1 MGVGSENHRAV
12 IGDGD
17 GVLVVRGGQVV
28 VGRDDPTI
36 GARAHMIGSHR
47 DHRLDGDD
55 HTGLETNAPP
65 LLSVIRNVGIL
76 VHHMTNT
83 VPHII
88 AKHAIA
94 VRLGEGLDGITNVPN
109 MVTGN
114 SLLDCSLKAIAR
126 DLAQGLG
133 LGRRGTDEKRPSVI
147 ADPTVDNGTRID
159 GDDIAIT
166 QDHVGI
172 GNTMHHGV
180 VNRRTDC
187 LLYTSDAADE
197 L

>member
-1 MGVGSENHRAV
+1 
-12 IGDGD
+12 
-17 GVLVVRGGQVV
+17 
-28 VGRDDPTI
+28 
-36 GARAHMIGSHR
+36 MIGSHR
-47 DHRLDGDD
+47 DHRLDGND

-65 LLSVIRNVGIL
+65 LLSVIRNVGVL
-76 VHHMTNT
+76 VHHMANT

-126 DLAQGLG
+126 NLAQGLG
-133 LGRRGTDEKRPSVI
+133 LGRGGTDKKRPSVI

-159 GDDIAIT
+159 GDDIAIA

-172 GNTMHHGV
+172 GNTVDHGIVDRCTDGSREPAVALKGRGAAMHADNLLRELIELKSRNAGAHHGSNV
-180 VNRRTDC
+180 AERHLR
-187 LLYTSDAADE
+187 
-197 L
+197 

>member
-1 MGVGSENHRAV
+1 
-12 IGDGD
+12 
-17 GVLVVRGGQVV
+17 
-28 VGRDDPTI
+28 
-36 GARAHMIGSHR
+36 MIGSHR
-47 DHRLDGDD
+47 DHRLDGND

-76 VHHMTNT
+76 VHHMANT

-94 VRLGEGLDGITNVPN
+94 VRLGERLDGITNVPN

-114 SLLDCSLKAIAR
+114 SLLDGSLKAITR

-172 GNTMHHGV
+172 GNTVHHGV
-180 VNRRTDC
+180 VNRRTNGTGEPAVALKGWGATMHADN
-187 LLYTSDAADE
+187 LLRKLIKLKGRNTRANHGSNVAE
-197 L
+197 RHLR